1 MRIAQLRSGSLYLT
15 TSFAA
20 LMLAQATSPAAAQ
33 TAPQAEA
40 PAATSD
46 QIDEDMNG
54 QEGEIVVTGS
64 RIARPEISAPN
75 PMVSFSAAAIEQS
88 GRVNLTDFL
97 VQNPALL
104 GSLTSADQSG
114 STSDL
119 GGTGTNLLDLRNLG
133 TARTLVL
140 VDGRR
145 HVAGLPGSAAV
156 DINTIPKDLIERID
170 VQTGGASAIYG
181 ADGVSGVVNFVLKR
195 NFEGLSI
202 RGQAGISNEGDAGNQ
217 YVAITAG
224 KNFADGRGNVALSY
238 EFTKDD
244 RLNTFDRRDLSDPRR
259 VYGFA
264 KDPDSIYARSLLND
278 LRYADSSRD
287 GAVDF
292 GGFDRN
298 GNFGPVGPSFTGSGA
313 VYDTGRYLGSGG
325 LTQGGSST
333 PVAGYG
339 GDLQPDNRIHNVN
352 VLSSFEFSPALRI
365 FAQGKYTNTKSFS
378 VAQPSFDFYTYL
390 APDNAFL
397 NQRFGAAA
405 SVNGAFLSRD
415 NFDLGVRGESTER
428 ETLRGVIG
436 ADGRI
441 SDHARYELS
450 FTYGQTKSRF
460 LSTNYRLADRYFA
473 ALDAVDDGNGNIVCR
488 STLDPLSNIDPNNFD
503 GPATTFTPGAGSGCR
518 PLNLLGEN
526 VASQAA
532 LDFINVDLVNRYKV
546 TQAVV
551 SGSVS
556 GDFGQFFELPGGPIG
571 FAVGAEY
578 RKETSDFVSDP
589 YAQQGALADLAQI
602 MPEKGSFDVK
612 EVFGE
617 LRVPLFK
624 DVPFAKLL
632 EFDAAIRLSD
642 YSTVGRTTTYALS
655 GIYAPIDDIRFRGTY
670 SQAVR
675 APNITELFA
684 PVNGAYSFIDDPC
697 DPTNL
702 AEGTSYRVA
711 NCQAALAGAGLTPQQ
726 IVDFSPTT
734 SAAATASLPGRQGGN
749 RNLAEETA
757 KTWTAGVVLQPR
769 FIPRLTITADW
780 FNIRLENAVRTAT
793 AQELVD
799 LCVDQ
804 PSLDNSFC
812 SSITRSPTTGFISDY
827 LVGPQNVAAFETAGL
842 DVTLRYSV
850 PTDNMG
856 TFGISLI
863 GNYLDKLTFVPTP
876 GADVENNKK
885 TRFAPEFSGQLDLTW
900 ANNGLMVNYGLNYY
914 SKTRRFSEDQIRA
927 NPNYSEPKYFF
938 YREKFEHDIQ
948 VAFDVNDQFR
958 LYGGVNNF
966 TNEKG
971 DAGSTAYPYSAIGR
985 YFYAGAK
992 VRFGGK

>member
-1 MRIAQLRSGSLYLT
+1 MRTPLLRNHVLSLT
-15 TSFAA
+15 ASVAA
-20 LMLAQATSPAAAQ
+20 LALAQVATPAAAQ
-33 TAPQAEA
+33 TASPAQPQDVPDPTIAEEEQTGTQD
-40 PAATSD
+40 P
-46 QIDEDMNG
+46 G
-54 QEGEIVVTGS
+54 IVVTGS

-75 PMVSFSAAAIEQS
+75 PIVSFSAATIEQS
-88 GRVNLTDFL
+88 GRTNLTDFL

-114 STSDL
+114 STSDF

-156 DINTIPKDLIERID
+156 DINTMPKDLIERID

-195 NFEGLSI
+195 NFEGLSF
-202 RGQAGISNEGDAGNQ
+202 RAQTGISNDGDAGNKF
-217 YVAITAG
+217 VAVTAG

-238 EFTKDD
+238 EFTQDD
-244 RLNTFDRRDLSDPRR
+244 RLSSFSRTETGDPRS
-259 VYGFA
+259 VYGFVRE
-264 KDPDSIYARSLLND
+264 PGNTYQRTLVND

-287 GAVDF
+287 GAVDLDLDF
-292 GGFDRN
+292 VPD
-298 GNFGPVGPSFTGSGA
+298 FTGSGG
-313 VYDTGRYLGSGG
+313 VYDVGRYLGSGG

-333 PVAGYG
+333 PTAGYQ

-352 VLSSFEFSPALRI
+352 LLTSFEFSPAFRL

-397 NQRFGAAA
+397 NQRFGTAA
-405 SVNGAFLSRD
+405 SANGAYLSRD
-415 NFDLGVRGESTER
+415 NFDLGVRGESTKR
-428 ETLRGVIG
+428 ETLRGVLG
-436 ADGRI
+436 VDGQI
-441 SDHARYELS
+441 TDHARYELS
-450 FTYGQTKSRF
+450 YTYGQTKSTF

-488 STLDPLSNIDPNNFD
+488 STLDGSANIDPNNYD
-503 GPATTFTPGAGSGCR
+503 APATTFATGAGSICR

-532 LDFINVDLVNRYKV
+532 LDFINVDLLNRYKV
-546 TQAVV
+546 TQNVV

-571 FAVGAEY
+571 FAFGAEY

-589 YAQQGALADLAQI
+589 YSQRGELADLAQI
-602 MPEKGSFDVK
+602 LPEKGSFDVK

-617 LRVPLFK
+617 LRVPLLK
-624 DVPFAKLL
+624 DMSFAKLL

-642 YSTVGRTTTYALS
+642 YSTVGKTTTYALS
-655 GIYAPIDDIRFRGTY
+655 GIYAPIPDIRFRGTY

-675 APNITELFA
+675 APNITELFS
-684 PVNGAYSFIDDPC
+684 PVNGTYSFIDDPC

-711 NCQAALAGAGLTPQQ
+711 NCTAALTAAGLTPAQ
-726 IVDFSPTT
+726 IAAFTPTT
-734 SAAATASLPGRQGGN
+734 TPAATASLPGRAGGN
-749 RNLAEETA
+749 RNLREETA
-757 KTWTAGVVLQPR
+757 KTWTVGVVLQPS
-769 FIPRLTITADW
+769 FIPRLSITADW
-780 FNIRLENAVRTAT
+780 FNIRLENAVRNPT
-793 AQELVD
+793 AQEIAE

-804 PSLDNSFC
+804 PTLANAFC
-812 SSITRSPTTGFISDY
+812 GLVTRSPTTGFVSDY
-827 LVGPQNVAAFETAGL
+827 LITPQNVAAFETAGL
-842 DVTLRYSV
+842 DVTVRYNI
-850 PTDNMG
+850 PTDNWG
-856 TFGISLI
+856 TFGINVTA
-863 GNYLDKLTFVPTP
+863 NYLDKLSFVPTP
-876 GADVENNKK
+876 GADVENSKR
-885 TRFAPEFSGQLDLTW
+885 TTFAPEYSGQLDLTW
-900 ANNGLMVNYGLNYY
+900 AKDGVMLNYGLAYF
-914 SKTRRFSEDQIRA
+914 SETRRFTADQIRA
-927 NPNYSEPKYFF
+927 NPNYAEPRYFF
-938 YREKFEHDIQ
+938 YRDKFEHDLQLAI
-948 VAFDVNDQFR
+948 DVNDKFR
-958 LYGGVNNF
+958 FYGGVNNF

-971 DAGSTAYPYSAIGR
+971 DAGSASYPYSAIGR

>member
-1 MRIAQLRSGSLYLT
+1 MAYLLVRSRGLFTVSL
-15 TSFAA
+15 AA
-20 LMLAQATSPAAAQ
+20 LALAGLAPTAAAQ
-33 TAPQAEA
+33 TAAQPEDEA
-40 PAATSD
+40 LQTSVD
-46 QIDEDMNG
+46 QDVPED
-54 QEGEIVVTGS
+54 QGEAIVVTGS

-75 PMVSFSAAAIEQS
+75 PIVSFSSATIEQS

-114 STSDL
+114 SNTT
-119 GGTGTNLLDLRNLG
+119 GYGATGTNLLDLRNLG
-133 TARTLVL
+133 TDRTLVL

-195 NFEGLSI
+195 NFEGLTA
-202 RGQAGISNEGDAGNQ
+202 RAQTGISNDGDAGNK
-217 YVAITAG
+217 YLAITAG

-244 RLNTFDRRDLSDPRR
+244 RLNSFDRRETGNPSE
-259 VYGFA
+259 VFGFVNE
-264 KDPDSIYARSLLND
+264 PGSIYARTLVND

-287 GAVDF
+287 GAVDLDLDF
-292 GGFDRN
+292 TPD
-298 GNFGPVGPSFTGSGA
+298 FTGSGG
-313 VYDTGRYLGSGG
+313 VYDVGRYLGSGG

-352 VLSSFEFSPALRI
+352 LLTSFEFSPAFRV

-390 APDNAFL
+390 APDNAYL
-397 NQRFGAAA
+397 NQRFGTAA
-405 SVNGAFLSRD
+405 SVNGAYLSRD
-415 NFDLGVRGESTER
+415 NFDLGIRGESTER

-436 ADGRI
+436 VDGRI

-450 FTYGQTKSRF
+450 YTYGQTRSSF
-460 LSTNYRLADRYFA
+460 LSTNYRLTDRYFA
-473 ALDAVDDGNGNIVCR
+473 ALDAVFDGSGNIVCR

-503 GPATTFTPGAGSGCR
+503 GPATTFTPGAASACR

-532 LDFINVDLVNRYKV
+532 LDFINVDLRNRYKV
-546 TQAVV
+546 TQNVV
-551 SGSVS
+551 SGSIS

-571 FAVGAEY
+571 FALGGEY

-589 YAQQGALADLAQI
+589 YSQQDALADLAQI
-602 MPEKGSFDVK
+602 LPEKGSFDVK
-612 EVFGE
+612 EAFGE

-624 DVPFAKLL
+624 DTSFAKLL
-632 EFDAAIRLSD
+632 EFNAALRLSD
-642 YSTVGRTTTYALS
+642 YSTVGKTTTYAFS
-655 GIYAPIDDIRFRGTY
+655 GTYAPVADIRFRGTY

-675 APNITELFA
+675 APNITELFS
-684 PVNGAYSFIDDPC
+684 PVNGTFSFIDDPC

-702 AEGTSYRVA
+702 GEGTSFRAA
-711 NCQAALAGAGLTPQQ
+711 NCQATLAAAGLSPAQ
-726 IVDFSPTT
+726 IAAFTPTT
-734 SAAATASLPGRQGGN
+734 TPAATASLPGRSGGN
-749 RNLAEETA
+749 RNLTQETA

-793 AQELVD
+793 AQEIVD

-804 PSLDNSFC
+804 PSLANPFC
-812 SSITRSPTTGFISDY
+812 SSVTRSGTTGFVSDY

-842 DVTLRYSV
+842 DVTVRYSV
-850 PTDNMG
+850 PTDSFG
-856 TFGISLI
+856 TFGINLT
-863 GNYLDKLTFVPTP
+863 GNYLDKLNFVPTP
-876 GADVENNKK
+876 GADVEDSKL
-885 TRFAPEFSGQLDLTW
+885 TRYAPEYSGQIDLTW
-900 ANNGLMVNYGLNYY
+900 SNNGLMLNYGLNYF
-914 SKTRRFSEDQIRA
+914 SKTRRFSVDQIRN
-927 NPNYSEPKYFF
+927 NPNYAEPKYFF
-938 YREKFEHDIQ
+938 YREKFEHDLQ
-948 VAFDVNDQFR
+948 LAYDVNDQFR
-958 LYGGVNNF
+958 FYGGVNNF

-971 DAGSTAYPYSAIGR
+971 DAGSSAYPYSALGR

-992 VRFGGK
+992 VRFGG